1 MADELEPPRPVERPG
16 PADISDAAVIREVRK
31 AAVWIGMALLAAGII
46 VLSQPIL
53 LIIGGM
59 VFAVILDG
67 GTRLLG
73 RVLPIARGWRLAIV
87 TLVGFGFIIGTIAY
101 AGFALVAQAEGLRA
115 ILSAQVDR
123 LLAWANELGIVQ
135 GGLRFE

>member
-1 MADELEPPRPVERPG
+1 MAEAQDTKSSIERPG
-16 PADISDAAVIREVRK
+16 PSDISDATVILEVRK
-31 AAVWIGMALLAAGII
+31 AAVWIGMALLAAGVI

-87 TLVGFGFIIGTIAY
+87 TLAGFGQN
-101 AGFALVAQAEGLRA
+101 V
-115 ILSAQVDR
+115 
-123 LLAWANELGIVQ
+123 
-135 GGLRFE
+135 

>member
-1 MADELEPPRPVERPG
+1 MADDLEPARPIERPG
-16 PADISDAAVIREVRK
+16 PADISDVAVVRDEARK
-31 AAVWIGMALLAAGII
+31 AAVWLGMALLVVGVI

-73 RVLPIARGWRLAIV
+73 RVLPIGRGWRLAIV
-87 TLVGFGFIIGTIAY
+87 TL
-101 AGFALVAQAEGLRA
+101 AGFAFVGWVFYFAGTTLAGQASELREVV
-115 ILSAQVDR
+115 ISEQWQR
-123 LLAWANELGIVQ
+123 LMAY
-135 GGLRFE
+135 LRSRST